1 MENERHVVVE
11 SPDGNVSIGMNQDI
25 EAPQSA
31 DEPQLQQYPH
41 LEIIVKYPEI
51 NRMVLWVFLWL
62 GLYALSIR
70 FSVADVL
77 NIMFLVVTFYVLL
90 FCITYSRHFYYV
102 DRRSVSICV
111 GNIYINN
118 ASSVYVRGTG
128 ANLKDGARTT
138 TFGIRPRF
146 RVIWVPVYPKI
157 TYPLN
162 TRFHWSS
169 AV

>member
-77 NIMFLVVTFYVLL
+77 NIMFLVVTLYAVYSEKLKLRPVLVFHSTYCFFALPTAVIFTMCIDAVYL
-90 FCITYSRHFYYV
+90 FALGIFTLITLHQSMLE
-102 DRRSVSICV
+102 
-111 GNIYINN
+111 
-118 ASSVYVRGTG
+118 VRE
-128 ANLKDGARTT
+128 RT
-138 TFGIRPRF
+138 
-146 RVIWVPVYPKI
+146 
-157 TYPLN
+157 
-162 TRFHWSS
+162 
-169 AV
+169 